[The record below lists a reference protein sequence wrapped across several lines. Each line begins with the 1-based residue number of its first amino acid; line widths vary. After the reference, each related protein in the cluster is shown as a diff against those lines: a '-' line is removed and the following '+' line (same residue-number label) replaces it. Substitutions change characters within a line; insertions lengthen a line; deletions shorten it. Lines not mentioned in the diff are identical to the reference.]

1 MSHEAFHHVLF
12 PGSVTVLGRV
22 LPPLSLWSLS
32 VLQAVR
38 SPFVA
43 EFAEFTLADLQL
55 AVRCACAPVLT
66 APDLKPR
73 FRDRL
78 LWRLKHRSLA
88 FLEREASAFT
98 AWLQAHQRLPALW
111 QSETA
116 DPRFLSAPLVLTQVA
131 ALMSLGMTHVEAW
144 SCSPGYARWL
154 ILANDERTSEHIR
167 FAEDDEIEDAALED
181 YEHRSES
188 EIIAQARLDLDDATY
203 NRWIKARNERSA
215 DTPVR

>member
-32 VLQAVR
+32 VLQALR

-43 EFAEFTLADLQL
+43 ECGEFTLADLQL
-55 AVRCACAPVLT
+55 AVRCACAPVLSP
-66 APDLKPR
+66 PDLRPR

-78 LWRLKHRSLA
+78 LWRLKHRSLSY
-88 FLEREASAFT
+88 LEAEAAAFT
-98 AWLQAHQRLPALW
+98 AWLQSHQRLPALW

-116 DPRFLSAPLVLTQVA
+116 DPRFLSAPLVLSQVA
-131 ALMSLGMTHVEAW
+131 ALMALGMSHVEAW

-154 ILANDERTSEHIR
+154 ILANDERNSEHIR
-167 FAEDDEIEDAALED
+167 FADDDEMEDAAFDEF
-181 YEHRSES
+181 EQRSEAD
-188 EIIAQARLDLDDATY
+188 IIAQARLDLDEETF
-203 NRWIKARNERSA
+203 NRWIQARNERSA